1 MLRLYSVSGFP
12 LDEDTDLRRATA
24 HQNESPPYVVV
35 QVVEDDSGVLEVV
48 MAAAEVETVA
58 HQLVAGIGR

>member
-1 MLRLYSVSGFP
+1 MMPVFHCFVFQIVSSLLLVSP
-12 LDEDTDLRRATA
+12 LCLL
-24 HQNESPPYVVV
+24 

-48 MAAAEVETVA
+48 MAAAEVETVS

>member
-1 MLRLYSVSGFP
+1 MSGFP
-12 LDEDTDLRRATA
+12 LYEDTDLRRATT
-24 HQNESPPYVVV
+24 HQNESPPILV

>member
-1 MLRLYSVSGFP
+1 MFYTVMCPPAMENLPDCFIPAACLP
-12 LDEDTDLRRATA
+12 LCLL
-24 HQNESPPYVVV
+24 

-48 MAAAEVETVA
+48 MAAAEVETVS

>member
-1 MLRLYSVSGFP
+1 MASLILCQSASLIILAPDCFHP
-12 LDEDTDLRRATA
+12 TA
-24 HQNESPPYVVV
+24 SLPSYLL